1 LWCGC
6 TPTAQRVRSNV
17 LIASPSLV
25 LYDERG
31 DFMERHTADIFCFF
45 VLFLVSLV
53 FVFDLFG
60 ATGAAL
66 KKKEYKSMIG
76 SFVEKLSD
84 SGLWWFPLLV
94 ALFYIYGFY
103 ISVNF

>member
-1 LWCGC
+1 
-6 TPTAQRVRSNV
+6 
-17 LIASPSLV
+17 
-25 LYDERG
+25 
-31 DFMERHTADIFCFF
+31 MERHTADIFCFL

-60 ATGAAL
+60 ATEAAL

-76 SFVEKLSD
+76 SFVEKLAD
-84 SGLWWFPLLV
+84 NELWWLPLLV

>member
-1 LWCGC
+1 
-6 TPTAQRVRSNV
+6 
-17 LIASPSLV
+17 
-25 LYDERG
+25 
-31 DFMERHTADIFCFF
+31 MERHTADIFCFF

-66 KKKEYKSMIG
+66 KKKDYKSMIG

-103 ISVNF
+103 ISVNFLHQPGISRDDLFCRVFVPDVFTLS